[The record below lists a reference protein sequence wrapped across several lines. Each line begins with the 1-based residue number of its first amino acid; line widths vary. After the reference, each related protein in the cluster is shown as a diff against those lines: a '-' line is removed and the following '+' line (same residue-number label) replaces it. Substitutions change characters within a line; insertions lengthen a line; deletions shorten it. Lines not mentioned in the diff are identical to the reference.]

1 MIVSLLHFSHSIRSI
16 GDPIVIASN
25 DSSNFHIEERGEVKL
40 LIHGWNADA
49 EHTSMQ
55 PVRNA
60 YLRLNVSH
68 VVAAD
73 WREIAAMPYIFA
85 RDLIGVIGRRICEL
99 LKGFV
104 ARVKV
109 NPERIHIVGHSLGT
123 FLGFLLKKGFCF
135 SDNLKF
141 LEGFCWVLNFKA
153 HPSDKINSSEKS
165 QEN

>member
-1 MIVSLLHFSHSIRSI
+1 MIVSLLLFPRSIRSI
-16 GDPIVIASN
+16 QDPIVIASN
-25 DSSNFHIEERGEVKL
+25 DSGNIHVEERGDIKL

-73 WREIAAMPYIFA
+73 WREIAGMPYIFA
-85 RDLIGVIGRRICEL
+85 RNLIGVIGRRICEL
-99 LKGFV
+99 FKGFV

-109 NPERIHIVGHSLGT
+109 NHENIHIVGHSLGK
-123 FLGFLLKKGFCF
+123 FSIEKVFYINNSSSKEVFKGFYRKEF
-135 SDNLKF
+135 SI
-141 LEGFCWVLNFKA
+141 NFY
-153 HPSDKINSSEKS
+153 
-165 QEN
+165 

>member
-1 MIVSLLHFSHSIRSI
+1 MITF
-16 GDPIVIASN
+16 N
-25 DSSNFHIEERGEVKL
+25 DSSNFDIEARGEVKL

-73 WREIAAMPYIFA
+73 WREIAGMPYIFA
-85 RDLIGVIGRRICEL
+85 RDLIGVIGRRICEIF
-99 LKGFV
+99 KGFV

-109 NPERIHIVGHSLGT
+109 NPERIHIIGHSLG
-123 FLGFLLKKGFCF
+123 
-135 SDNLKF
+135 
-141 LEGFCWVLNFKA
+141 NF
-153 HPSDKINSSEKS
+153 
-165 QEN
+165 

>member
-1 MIVSLLHFSHSIRSI
+1 MSKSALLFSKAMIVSLLLFPRSIRSI
-16 GDPIVIASN
+16 QDPIVIASN
-25 DSSNFHIEERGEVKL
+25 DSSNIHVEERGDIKL

-73 WREIAAMPYIFA
+73 WREIAGMPYIFA
-85 RDLIGVIGRRICEL
+85 RNLIGVIGRRICEL
-99 LKGFV
+99 FKGFV

-109 NPERIHIVGHSLGT
+109 NHENIHIVGHSLGK
-123 FLGFLLKKGFCF
+123 FSIEKVFYINSKEVFKGFYRKEF
-135 SDNLKF
+135 SI
-141 LEGFCWVLNFKA
+141 NFY
-153 HPSDKINSSEKS
+153 
-165 QEN
+165 